1 MKHIAIMKSKFYNLL
16 IKGEKTIESRWS
28 IKKIAPYNKINV
40 NDIIYFKESG
50 KQIINYK
57 AIVKKVKFFEINEKT
72 FNFIYKNYKNNICM
86 QYFDNLEIYKNKK
99 YCTLVWITNLQ
110 KINPINFV
118 HKDQLAWII
127 NPNIN

>member
-1 MKHIAIMKSKFYNLL
+1 MKSKFYNLL

-28 IKKIAPYNKINV
+28 LKKIAPYNKINV
-40 NDIIYFKESG
+40 NDVIYFKESG

-57 AIVKKVKFFEINEKT
+57 AIVQKVKFFEINEKT

-99 YCTLVWITNLQ
+99 YCTLIWITNLQ
-110 KINPINFV
+110 KINPIKFI
-118 HKDQLAWII
+118 HKGQTAWIT
-127 NPNIN
+127 NPKN